1 MSDQPSAELTT
12 LRLDAQN
19 GILEVG
25 GRTVHL
31 TSVER
36 RLVALLYSR
45 LGDSLTHR
53 EIRTE
58 VTRHF
63 AWRSIACARRSNQ
76 ISADRRCYSAFAASD
91 TDSSA
96 RASR

>member
-53 EIRTE
+53 GMG
-58 VTRHF
+58 
-63 AWRSIACARRSNQ
+63 RR
-76 ISADRRCYSAFAASD
+76 
-91 TDSSA
+91 
-96 RASR
+96 